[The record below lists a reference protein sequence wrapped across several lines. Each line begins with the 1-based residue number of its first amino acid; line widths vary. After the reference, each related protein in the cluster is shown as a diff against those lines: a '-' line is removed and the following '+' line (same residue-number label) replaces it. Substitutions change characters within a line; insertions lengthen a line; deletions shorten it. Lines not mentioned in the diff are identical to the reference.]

1 MLKRKRKI
9 NKAILIA
16 SSRRYTGPLPKAYA
30 ELLRRGVEPTLAKD
44 MVADAVRVQFG
55 QSDTADLLG
64 LVIFDST
71 NYAKQWHKVA
81 WG

>member
-30 ELLRRGVEPTLAKD
+30 ELLRLGVEPTLAKA
-44 MVADAVRVQFG
+44 MVEDASGVG
-55 QSDTADLLG
+55 GCHDSSCLG
-64 LVIFDST
+64 SVVV
-71 NYAKQWHKVA
+71 WHHTKFYGDWRWA
-81 WG
+81 AGCI

>member
-30 ELLRRGVEPTLAKD
+30 ELLRRGVDPALAKA
-44 MVADAVRVQFG
+44 MVEDASSVAGCR
-55 QSDTADLLG
+55 DDNCLG
-64 LVIFDST
+64 AVVV
-71 NYAKQWHKVA
+71 WHRTKFYDDWRRA
-81 WG
+81 AGAI